1 MTFRGKTWL
10 QRQVCVTTI
19 CLYLSFES
27 QPSNTT
33 HYIIWHL
40 FGLLWLIALRIH
52 TTNVLQIL
60 LYRKP
65 NLEPRQ
71 VRVFPFTRCVDK
83 RGRMVNRII
92 KQNSMF
98 SCHKPGGLA
107 TSKQARDIFLIISGK
122 SVLPPSSA
130 LSYSLSAP
138 PKSQSKLQG
147 TPFGIY
153 PWPLQVFQQHACVL
167 SHFRPTL
174 CDPMGCSPPGS
185 SDHGI
190 LQTRILEWVAM
201 PSTRASSQTRDQTH
215 IATSPA
221 LAGRFLTINTTWKP
235 FLTAKEHNHH
245 LKQNV
250 RFPFYFTDNLLSFF
264 FSSPRS
270 HENATRKINKSP
282 ETCCRET

>member
-1 MTFRGKTWL
+1 MTFQGKTWL

-40 FGLLWLIALRIH
+40 FGLLWLTALRIH

-122 SVLPPSSA
+122 SVLPPA
-130 LSYSLSAP
+130 
-138 PKSQSKLQG
+138 Q
-147 TPFGIY
+147 
-153 PWPLQVFQQHACVL
+153 
-167 SHFRPTL
+167 
-174 CDPMGCSPPGS
+174 
-185 SDHGI
+185 
-190 LQTRILEWVAM
+190 
-201 PSTRASSQTRDQTH
+201 PSVT
-215 IATSPA
+215 
-221 LAGRFLTINTTWKP
+221 RFLLP
-235 FLTAKEHNHH
+235 
-245 LKQNV
+245 LKARVNYREPPLV
-250 RFPFYFTDNLLSFF
+250 YTLGPCKSFN
-264 FSSPRS
+264 SM
-270 HENATRKINKSP
+270 HV
-282 ETCCRET
+282 C